1 MKNSSKILVCTITII
16 LGITLITGI
25 WFIGTRNSLIG
36 ARENI
41 EEQLG
46 NIDTEL
52 QSRLDKIPNLMNSVK
67 GFMNHES
74 ETYKQIAAL
83 RSGIEP
89 YVEEKNGTL
98 VAKEN
103 LTEEQ
108 KFQLEESSS
117 QLVKE
122 FRVTVEKYPELKD
135 TLMVGFM
142 DELSGTENRI
152 KVARREYNELV
163 RSYNSKVKLFPS
175 SIVAEMSGFEEMEY
189 YEADEEAS
197 KAPVVDFEN

>member
-1 MKNSSKILVCTITII
+1 MKNTSKILLGIIATI
-16 LGITLITGI
+16 LGIVLITGM
-25 WFIGTRNSLIG
+25 WFVGTRNSLIN
-36 ARENI
+36 AREDI

-74 ETYKQIAAL
+74 ETYKQISAL
-83 RSGIEP
+83 RSGIDP

-103 LTEEQ
+103 LTEEE
-108 KFQLEESSS
+108 KIALEESSS

-122 FRVTVEKYPELKD
+122 LRVTVESYPELKD

-142 DELSGTENRI
+142 DELAGTENRI
-152 KVARREYNELV
+152 KIARREYNKLV
-163 RSYNSKVKLFPS
+163 RSYNSKVKLFPGN
-175 SIVAEMSGFEEMEY
+175 IVAGMFGFEEMEY

-197 KAPVVDFEN
+197 KAPTVDFEN

>member
-74 ETYKQIAAL
+74 ETYKRIAAL

-89 YVEEKNGTL
+89 YVE
-98 VAKEN
+98 
-103 LTEEQ
+103 
-108 KFQLEESSS
+108 
-117 QLVKE
+117 
-122 FRVTVEKYPELKD
+122 
-135 TLMVGFM
+135 
-142 DELSGTENRI
+142 
-152 KVARREYNELV
+152 
-163 RSYNSKVKLFPS
+163 
-175 SIVAEMSGFEEMEY
+175 
-189 YEADEEAS
+189 
-197 KAPVVDFEN
+197 

>member
-197 KAPVVDFEN
+197 KVPVVDFEN

>member
-67 GFMNHES
+67 GFMNYES

-197 KAPVVDFEN
+197 KAPAVDFEN

>member
-74 ETYKQIAAL
+74 ETYKQIADL
-83 RSGIEP
+83 LSGIEP

-163 RSYNSKVKLFPS
+163 RSYNSKVKLFTS
-175 SIVAEMSGFEEMEY
+175 SIVA
-189 YEADEEAS
+189 
-197 KAPVVDFEN
+197 

>member
-89 YVEEKNGTL
+89 YVEEKNGTW